1 MLIDCICGE
10 SKFAINAEQIGFDG
24 RLVKCGKCG
33 KEWFQESKQEVI
45 EKKLINLDQSLHAK
59 EITLVDDK
67 NYYSDKISSNRSFGL
82 VFFVV
87 FLFIALWPLKYEE
100 DIRLWSLT
108 LSIIFFILGIFNS
121 KLLTPLNKLWF
132 KFGIL
137 LGSIVSPLIMGIVYF
152 LVVTPMG
159 VLMRLLGKDLL
170 KMNKIKNAST
180 YWIKRDKEQ
189 SRMKK
194 QF

>member
-1 MLIDCICGE
+1 MTSN
-10 SKFAINAEQIGFDG
+10 SKI
-24 RLVKCGKCG
+24 KM
-33 KEWFQESKQEVI
+33 
-45 EKKLINLDQSLHAK
+45 
-59 EITLVDDK
+59 
-67 NYYSDKISSNRSFGL
+67 SSNRSFGL

-87 FLFIALWPLKYEE
+87 FLIVALWPLKSGE
-100 DIRLWSLT
+100 DLRLWSLVI
-108 LSIIFFILGIFNS
+108 SVIFFILGVLNS
-121 KLLTPLNKLWF
+121 RLLTPLNKLWF

-137 LGSIVSPLIMGIVYF
+137 LGSIVSPLIMGLVYF
-152 LVVTPMG
+152 FVVTPMG